1 MFQKIANALSVEV
14 EGTDLTKVTKPEF
27 YVKQACNFFQY
38 TPTVIDETHLLVKI
52 PKEDAMRLRPGT
64 VKLQFAAT
72 DGDGNPITVETVE
85 KTVAEFLKEAGYD

>member
-1 MFQKIANALSVEV
+1 MFQKIANALSVEI

-27 YVKQACNFFQY
+27 YVKQACTFFQY

-72 DGDGNPITVETVE
+72 DGAGNPITVETVE
-85 KTVAEFLKEAGYD
+85 KTVTEFLKEAGYG

>member
-1 MFQKIANALSVEV
+1 MEV